1 MWNVRAS
8 YTLCCLE
15 HRKKSIRKWTLRD
28 EKSARQL
35 NAEHHIVTSPWYTFF
50 LLLLH
55 KWLSFILSL
64 SCSTNVASR
73 RLSQC
78 LQNVQDESIEVIAAW
93 RVSRRTLDFFTDGR
107 RFTFSWKS
115 RAQVVRWH
123 QLICALIALVIVY
136 EHLIFVDERN
146 GFRQNLF
153 WRYHISHTVRL
164 EWALIQLKNK
174 GIKLTDEIK

>member
-1 MWNVRAS
+1 MVWNVRSS

-15 HRKKSIRKWTLRD
+15 HRKKIIRKWTLTD

-35 NAEHHIVTSPWYTFF
+35 NAELNIVTSPWYTF

-55 KWLSFILSL
+55 KWLSFVLSL

-73 RLSQC
+73 RLSQR
-78 LQNVQDESIEVIAAW
+78 LQNVQDKSIKVIAAW
-93 RVSRRTLDFFTDGR
+93 RVSRWTLNVFTDRR

-123 QLICALIALVIVY
+123 QLIWALIAIVIVY
-136 EHLIFVDERN
+136 EHLLFVNERN

-153 WRYHISHTVRL
+153 WRYRISHTVRL
-164 EWALIQLKNK
+164 EWALI
-174 GIKLTDEIK
+174 